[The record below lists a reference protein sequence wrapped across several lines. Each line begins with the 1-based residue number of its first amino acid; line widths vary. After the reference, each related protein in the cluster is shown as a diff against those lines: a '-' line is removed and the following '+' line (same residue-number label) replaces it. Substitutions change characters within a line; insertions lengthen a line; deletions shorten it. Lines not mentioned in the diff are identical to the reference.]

1 MACENCQ
8 CNPSVPTLKYY
19 KLHPN
24 APDPKFGTYEA
35 ACFDLTY
42 FAEHVSEIVYF
53 TDGQRKIIDLVSP
66 EKNVWLNRGS
76 TYLIPTGLIFDIPR
90 EYSMRVHARSSLSL
104 KLGLYVANG
113 EGIVDS
119 DYTDECFILVTP
131 IGQGVRLEHLVRI
144 AQAEIVPVVQPY
156 LNEIKEKPSQKGNRT
171 GGFGSTG
178 S

>member
-8 CNPSVPTLKYY
+8 CNSTVTLKYF

-42 FAEHVSEIVYF
+42 FAEHTSGITFYSNGIKQTMNF
-53 TDGQRKIIDLVSP
+53 ANP
-66 EKNVWLNRGS
+66 EKIVWLSRGE
-76 TYLIPTGLIFDIPR
+76 TYLIPTGLIFDIPKG
-90 EYSMRVHARSSLSL
+90 YSMRVHARSSLSL
-104 KLGLYVANG
+104 KLGLFVANG
-113 EGIVDS
+113 EGVVDS

-131 IGQGVRLEHLVRI
+131 INQGVRLDHLSRI
-144 AQAEIVPVVQPY
+144 AQAEIVPVVQPI
-156 LNEIKEKPSQKGNRT
+156 LMSTEQKPGQKGNRT

-178 S
+178 A